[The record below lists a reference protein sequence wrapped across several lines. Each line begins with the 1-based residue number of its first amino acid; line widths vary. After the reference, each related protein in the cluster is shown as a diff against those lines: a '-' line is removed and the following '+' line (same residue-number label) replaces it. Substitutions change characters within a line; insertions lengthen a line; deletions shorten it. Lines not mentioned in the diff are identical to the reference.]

1 MTHPTARNVSAGARH
16 GAVIGL
22 LNYSRPTAPQPAIRA
37 DGPGCPE
44 TLHGVAEDPRW
55 TVIRDGRRIADRLL
69 LDEHG
74 FRLLHHPTSVRDFHS
89 ERQVKEVYVSEIE
102 SLLRSYAGARDVV
115 VFDPTLRSSASD
127 ASVSTGYRPPV
138 LRVHSDFTDRSAA
151 QTLRDL
157 QCEHRAGSRRFAILQ
172 VWRPIGGSA
181 DGLPLALADARSV
194 QDEDLFRVQR
204 VYPNWVGEL
213 CYVIHR
219 PEHRWYW
226 FPAMS
231 PEEAVLFKVYDSLA
245 GRTARWAVHTGFVP
259 GKPAARPMPRES
271 IEIRA
276 LVFY

>member
-1 MTHPTARNVSAGARH
+1 MSTGTRR

-22 LNYSRPTAPQPAIRA
+22 LNYSRPTEPQPAIRSE
-37 DGPGCPE
+37 GPGRPE
-44 TLHGVAEDPRW
+44 MLHGVAEDPRW

-74 FRLLHHPTSVRDFHS
+74 FRLLHHPTSVRDFHD
-89 ERQVKEVYVSEIE
+89 ERQVKAVYVSETE
-102 SLLRSYAGARDVV
+102 SLLRAYAGARDVV
-115 VFDPTLRSSASD
+115 VFDPTLRSSKSD
-127 ASVSTGYRPPV
+127 ASGSVGYRPPV

-157 QCEHRAGSRRFAILQ
+157 KCEHRAGSRRFAILQ
-172 VWRPIGGSA
+172 VWRALSGCA

-194 QDEDLFRVQR
+194 EESDLYRVQR
-204 VYPNWVGEL
+204 VYPDWVGEL
-213 CYVIHR
+213 SYVIHR

-226 FPAMS
+226 FPGLT
-231 PEEAVLFKVYDSLA
+231 PEEAVLFKVYDSLT

-259 GKPAARPMPRES
+259 GRSALAPAHRES